1 MFPTSLRTICQSAFF
16 SCKCLRTVALNEGLT
31 VLGTHETQG
40 RSTNFSGVFERSAL
54 SRVSLPSTLKVI
66 EHGAFMD
73 CTNLTAVRLPKGL
86 ERIEE
91 FAFCS
96 SGIMEIQI
104 PSTLREL
111 DESPFHFC
119 RLHTAWVEEGCSC
132 DIRHYLGRSV
142 HVISTRNGTFGGRP
156 LWELRALRDVVLPDG
171 ITSIGNYWFSGSG
184 IESVAVPAGVL
195 QIGIESFYN
204 CSRLKMVAFA
214 KDCRLQTVGEA
225 CFSGS
230 ALEKIN
236 IPSSVRTIG
245 DCAFCRCKALRSVYF
260 CAGCELQ
267 CIGQRCFYESGLE
280 QITLPATLREMGQ
293 GALCG
298 CLGLRAIWVED
309 GCSVSVRKY
318 ADTSATILPAK

>member
-1 MFPTSLRTICQSAFF
+1 MTL
-16 SCKCLRTVALNEGLT
+16 KEGLT

-73 CTNLTAVRLPKGL
+73 CANLVAVRLPKGL
-86 ERIEE
+86 ERIGEL
-91 FAFCS
+91 AFCG

-104 PSTLREL
+104 PNTLREL
-111 DESPFHFC
+111 DESSFHC
-119 RLHTAWVEEGCSC
+119 CHLCTAWVEEGCAC
-132 DIRHYLGRSV
+132 DIRHYLGSSV
-142 HVISTRNGTFGGRP
+142 HVISTGSGTSGGRP
-156 LWELRALRDVVLPDG
+156 LWELRALRDVALPDN
-171 ITSIGNYWFSGSG
+171 ITSVGNYWFSGSD

-195 QIGIESFYN
+195 QIGVESFYN
-204 CSRLKMVAFA
+204 CSRLKRVAFA
-214 KDCRLQTVGEA
+214 KGCQLQTIGEA

-230 ALEKIN
+230 ALEKIT
-236 IPSSVRTIG
+236 IPSSVQTIG
-245 DCAFCRCKALRSVYF
+245 DCAFCRCKALRSVCF
-260 CAGCELQ
+260 CTGCKLQ
-267 CIGQRCFYESGLE
+267 CIGQKCFYESGIE

-298 CLGLRAIWVED
+298 CLGLKVIWVED

-318 ADTSATILPAK
+318 ADASATILPAKQTIVGAQPIGGGAAETGSG